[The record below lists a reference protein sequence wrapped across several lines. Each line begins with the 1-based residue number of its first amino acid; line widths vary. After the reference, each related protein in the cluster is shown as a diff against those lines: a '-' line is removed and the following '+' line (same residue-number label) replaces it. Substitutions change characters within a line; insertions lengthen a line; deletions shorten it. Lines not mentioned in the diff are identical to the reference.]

1 LIEAMQASGQI
12 STIVH
17 FSTPYALEA
26 LPHIPRVLIG
36 TSSKKGVMATLEVL
50 AGNYPAKGTLTCSV
64 NLK

>member
-1 LIEAMQASGQI
+1 MQVSGQI

-36 TSSKKGVMATLEVL
+36 APSKKGVMAALEVL
-50 AGNYPAKGTLTCSV
+50 AGNYPAKGTLTYSV